1 MADGSR
7 LHLLAMRI
15 LFAALCLAVIFWRI
29 LPLSTVPRGWAGP
42 DLIAAL
48 SFAWVLRR
56 PDYAPALLIAIIV
69 LLADLMFH
77 RPPGLW
83 AALVVLGC
91 EALKSRAPGLRDRA
105 FVAEWLT
112 VAMVVGAIILGYRL
126 TLAVLMVPQAPLGLS
141 LMQMAMTVLC
151 YPLVVMASALI
162 LGVRKAKP
170 GESVAGSRRFGT

>member
-1 MADGSR
+1 MADASR
-7 LHLLAMRI
+7 LHLLAMRT
-15 LFAALCLAVIFWRI
+15 LFAALCLFVIFWRI

-56 PDYAPALLIAIIV
+56 PEYAPALLIAAVV
-69 LLADLMFH
+69 LLADLMFQ

-105 FVAEWLT
+105 FGAEWLA
-112 VAMVVGAIILGYRL
+112 VAMVVAAIIVGYRL
-126 TLAVLMVPQAPLGLS
+126 TLAVLVVPQAPLGLS

-151 YPLVVMASALI
+151 YPLVVMASAFI
-162 LGVRKAKP
+162 FGVRKAKP

>member
-1 MADGSR
+1 MAER
-7 LHLLAMRI
+7 PALHLWLMRAV
-15 LFAALCLAVIFWRI
+15 FAALCLAIIFWRI
-29 LPLSTVPRGWAGP
+29 LPLSTVPHGWAGP
-42 DLIAAL
+42 DLIVAL

-56 PDYAPALLIAIIV
+56 PEYAPALLIAAIV
-69 LLADLMFH
+69 LLADLMFQ

-105 FVAEWLT
+105 FGAEWLT
-112 VAMVVGAIILGYRL
+112 VAMVVGSIILAYRL

-151 YPLVVMASALI
+151 YPLVVMASAL
-162 LGVRKAKP
+162 LVGVRKVKP
-170 GESVAGSRRFGT
+170 GEAVIGRRFGI

>member
-1 MADGSR
+1 MADRSR
-7 LHLLAMRI
+7 LNVWTMRA
-15 LFAALCLAVIFWRI
+15 LFAGLCMTVIFWRI

-48 SFAWVLRR
+48 SFVWVLRR
-56 PDYAPALLIAIIV
+56 PEYAPALLIGAIV
-69 LLADLMFH
+69 LLADLMFQ

-105 FVAEWLT
+105 FGAEWLV

-126 TLAVLMVPQAPLGLS
+126 TLAILMVPQAPLGLS

-162 LGVRKAKP
+162 MGVRKAKP